1 MNTILEVVIVSSL
14 DAASSDTIKT
24 VCRLARCIANKAL
37 MIPRRFSIVA
47 LRESLEIFKYR
58 VRLSQWNKD
67 DAAGDNH
74 SSNFDYNSEVDEGLI
89 FQSSQE
95 QAYSYSSNHSHF
107 WHFIIW
113 NILIMGNFIWP
124 Q

>member
-37 MIPRRFSIVA
+37 MIPRRFSIVT

-58 VRLSQWNKD
+58 VRLSQ
-67 DAAGDNH
+67 
-74 SSNFDYNSEVDEGLI
+74 
-89 FQSSQE
+89 
-95 QAYSYSSNHSHF
+95 
-107 WHFIIW
+107 
-113 NILIMGNFIWP
+113 
-124 Q
+124 